1 MQIYPNH
8 ESTSHKRKRKLPFF
22 SRRSKPFIV
31 RNAIKFYVD
40 LRGVARAETR
50 FEIRNLN
57 KDAC

>member
-8 ESTSHKRKRKLPFF
+8 ESTSQKRKRKLPFF
-22 SRRSKPFIV
+22 FQTIKTVHLCRST
-31 RNAIKFYVD
+31 
-40 LRGVARAETR
+40 LARAETR